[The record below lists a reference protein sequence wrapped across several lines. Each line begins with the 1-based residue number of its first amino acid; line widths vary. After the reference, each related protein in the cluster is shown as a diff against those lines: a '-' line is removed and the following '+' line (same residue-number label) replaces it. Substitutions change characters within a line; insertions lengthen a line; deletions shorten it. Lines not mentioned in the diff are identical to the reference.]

1 MPFDGC
7 DVLAM
12 ARPTRRKLWKLP
24 ITKDIDHVNQKA
36 GRAVRAQGL
45 TGYFVWFY
53 SYYVDDA
60 QKNVPEG
67 SKHDSMVHRDGGAA
81 TPYQPEPARA
91 HEHAPFLPSGPRNT
105 TMAEAGE
112 GLLGDPD
119 QDGDTDDAAAVAA
132 AAARLGISS
141 DDNYH
146 KKDWTKQEIE
156 WREKVTNIIRLAL
169 NSQYL
174 ATLRC
179 CRVVCNHLYEEHL
192 KMYDSVAVDP
202 IKCCSMCNPALLQLI
217 LWEKE
222 PPAVPKSRTA
232 PRAGTKQAFFLPK
245 LKDILGQFCRKAFD
259 FEAIQQGYDFD
270 NLLADL
276 PYNLLIEDQ
285 YVWELA
291 ECIRFEGLER
301 PDSEPEL
308 TADDIKDLAPLF
320 SAWHADGGPVRRSEI
335 PLGLLA
341 QEMVKVAPDVYI
353 ERRADLDKKPSLPE
367 TTVAQCKTGHTRR
380 SDKSAQA
387 ATLLQ
392 QALANSNSMADD
404 AEDEDRGRAAK
415 RGRGGRGRGRGRP
428 HKRGR
433 GGRGGTAGGTAG
445 GETGGDEAG
454 RETGGAGGST
464 VDKRP
469 ASEAALTPLGRESQ
483 VPRVG
488 SPGSSTMVA
497 PGNIAGPSSRPA
509 AATTPA
515 RAAQ

>member
-1 MPFDGC
+1 MEASRGLH
-7 DVLAM
+7 V
-12 ARPTRRKLWKLP
+12 KLWKLP

-156 WREKVTNIIRLAL
+156 WREKETNIIRLAL

-232 PRAGTKQAFFLPK
+232 PRAGSKQAFFLPK

-320 SAWHADGGPVRRSEI
+320 SAWHADGGP
-335 PLGLLA
+335 
-341 QEMVKVAPDVYI
+341 
-353 ERRADLDKKPSLPE
+353 
-367 TTVAQCKTGHTRR
+367 CKTGHTQR